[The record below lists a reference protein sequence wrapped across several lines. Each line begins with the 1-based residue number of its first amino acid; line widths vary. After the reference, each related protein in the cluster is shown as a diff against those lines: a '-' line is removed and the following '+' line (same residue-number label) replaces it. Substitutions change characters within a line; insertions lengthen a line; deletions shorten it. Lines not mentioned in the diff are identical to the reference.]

1 MSEIEEQKNK
11 FKEEL
16 SNHIL
21 SLLNDEWFQELYFS
35 ASTETLEFHDA
46 IRDTLFKYAPCFN
59 DSLSELFNF
68 KRVGNIIAHNIYRG
82 IIQELNELL
91 NNGDMKFEN
100 GSWIF
105 SKKTYTKKFISKKIV
120 KNVLE
125 SKYDK
130 KDDPIHIP
138 NFASEFHEYDEEDNN
153 RRRIIFT

>member
-1 MSEIEEQKNK
+1 MNEIEEQKNK

-16 SNHIL
+16 SQHIL
-21 SLLNDEWFQELYFS
+21 TFLLDDEWFQQLYFS
-35 ASTETLEFHDA
+35 ASTETLMFNDA

-59 DSLSELFNF
+59 DSLSKLFNF
-68 KRVGNIIAHNIYRG
+68 KQVGNIIAHNIYRG

-105 SKKTYTKKFISKKIV
+105 SKKTYTKKSISKKIV
-120 KNVLE
+120 KKVL
-125 SKYDK
+125 YDK

-138 NFASEFHEYDEEDNN
+138 YFASEFHEYDEEDNN
-153 RRRIIFT
+153 RRRIHFE